1 MLAWPRFSAP
11 RRGAV
16 NCVTLRPAPMRS
28 WGPCPPLP
36 DRGRLWSREGAE
48 VRLDRLAAGAS
59 EPGPRFYALYA
70 LSFLQCWG
78 GHVDQPRPA
87 GWTGGRTGPRG
98 PTAPQGRAAVR
109 LRHAGGP
116 GPDRKDRP
124 RGRPR
129 GPPAVFRACV
139 AGWLVTGGDTAASF
153 QFGRRDPGIPIPA
166 PRWPAL
172 RVSDQSRNFPC
183 LCVLLDDV
191 RMTVTV
197 PMPAVIAAPTSQ
209 APARVW

>member
-1 MLAWPRFSAP
+1 
-11 RRGAV
+11 
-16 NCVTLRPAPMRS
+16 MRNR
-28 WGPCPPLP
+28 GPCPPLL

-59 EPGPRFYALYA
+59 ELGPRFYALYA

-109 LRHAGGP
+109 LRGP
-116 GPDRKDRP
+116 
-124 RGRPR
+124 PR

-153 QFGRRDPGIPIPA
+153 RFGRCDPGIPIPA

-172 RVSDQSRNFPC
+172 RVSDQSHNFPC
-183 LCVLLDDV
+183 LRVLLDDV

-197 PMPAVIAAPTSQ
+197 PMPAVITAPTSQ

>member
-1 MLAWPRFSAP
+1 MRENRKLQFRVQVIPGDRLLAWPRFSAP

-16 NCVTLRPAPMRS
+16 NCVTLRPPPMRS

-109 LRHAGGP
+109 LRHAGGA
-116 GPDRKDRP
+116 RP
-124 RGRPR
+124 RSE
-129 GPPAVFRACV
+129 GP
-139 AGWLVTGGDTAASF
+139 
-153 QFGRRDPGIPIPA
+153 
-166 PRWPAL
+166 
-172 RVSDQSRNFPC
+172 
-183 LCVLLDDV
+183 
-191 RMTVTV
+191 
-197 PMPAVIAAPTSQ
+197 SQ
-209 APARVW
+209 GPSQGPARCVPSLRRGLARHGRGHRGVFPVRPP

>member
-1 MLAWPRFSAP
+1 
-11 RRGAV
+11 
-16 NCVTLRPAPMRS
+16 MRNR
-28 WGPCPPLP
+28 GPCPPLL
-36 DRGRLWSREGAE
+36 DRGTPLVKRRGGSEAGLARSRG
-48 VRLDRLAAGAS
+48 LGAGAS
-59 EPGPRFYALYA
+59 LLRPLRPLFLAVLGRPRGPAQAGRLD
-70 LSFLQCWG
+70 G
-78 GHVDQPRPA
+78 GTHGAPRTDRPA
-87 GWTGGRTGPRG
+87 GPSGSSSQAR
-98 PTAPQGRAAVR
+98 
-109 LRHAGGP
+109 GGP

-153 QFGRRDPGIPIPA
+153 RFGRRDPGIPIPA

-183 LCVLLDDV
+183 LRVLLDDV

-197 PMPAVIAAPTSQ
+197 PMPAVITAPTSQ